1 MMQPIFRIILVL
13 VSWLTMWFMLRKIR
27 QEKVQIEAAMFW
39 VIVALIL
46 VVFSLFPSAAD
57 ACARLLGIYSTPNFL
72 FLLMIFLLMA
82 KVFSLTLQVSQL
94 ESKQKELVQKIAL
107 AKKDQEEL
115 EVRMQEMFEEG
126 AAERDGVNEGTAQR
140 EGVNE
145 GAAEREGVNKGTARE
160 EEDGR

>member
-126 AAERDGVNEGTAQR
+126 AAERDGVNEGTA
-140 EGVNE
+140 EWDGVNE
-145 GAAEREGVNKGTARE
+145 GTAEREGVNKGTARE